1 MATHSMNFTERRRRG
16 QTRILVLPAA
26 LWMIIFFILPL
37 LVVVVYSFMTPSRIY
52 QVVPPF
58 TINNYQKILDD
69 TYISVMVRSIVTAIG
84 TTVMCALIGYP
95 IAYFIATRSPRW
107 RNIFLMLVIVPFWTN
122 FVVRT
127 YAIIFTINDGG
138 LVNSLLG
145 DYLHLINDPIKML
158 YTPFAVYVGLVY
170 GYLPFMI
177 LPMYTSIEKFNFRLM
192 EAAADLGANDL
203 RAFWR
208 VMLPATLPGI
218 WAGCILVFIPA
229 LGAYI
234 TPDLLGGAKFL
245 MMGNQIKTFMDS
257 PTGKPSGAAL
267 SVVMMAVVVVALIFY
282 YRFADT
288 DSRGVG

>member
-1 MATHSMNFTERRRRG
+1 MASTRINFTERRRHG
-16 QTRILVLPAA
+16 QTRVLVLPAA
-26 LWMIIFFILPL
+26 VWMVVFFVLPL
-37 LVVVVYSFMTPSRIY
+37 LVVLAYSFLTPSRLY
-52 QVVPPF
+52 QAVAPVTF
-58 TINNYQKILDD
+58 TNYTKILDE
-69 TYISVMVRSIVTAIG
+69 TFISVMLRSIGTAIN
-84 TTVMCALIGYP
+84 TTLLCAIIGYP
-95 IAYFIATRSPRW
+95 MAYFVATREKRW
-107 RNIFLMLVIVPFWTN
+107 RNLFLMLVIVPFWTN

-127 YAIIFTINDGG
+127 YAIVFTINEGG
-138 LVNSLLG
+138 LLNSLFV
-145 DYLHLINDPIKML
+145 DYLRIISTPLDLL
-158 YTPFAVYVGLVY
+158 YTPFAVYFGLIY

-229 LGAYI
+229 LGSYI
-234 TPDLLGGAKFL
+234 TPDLLGGAKFQ

-282 YRFADT
+282 YRFADR
-288 DSRGVG
+288 DARSVG